1 MDNKLK
7 INFINRLLK
16 SKKSTDKSEQSK
28 EINLTPSIQ
37 EIPEQLTNKI
47 VTEGSV
53 YVAGFG
59 GVSVIDVKTNVL
71 KAKII
76 TGGSTS
82 DIAITSDE
90 TRIYVAPFEYFDV
103 SVIDTKSN
111 TVIDAINL
119 TGDSLFGTS
128 SFGIAITPDGESAY
142 LTNDNTILRINTSTN
157 MITKTVNI
165 NEDASGIAITSN
177 GKFAYIAGAKNV
189 FVLDTES
196 NTIVKT
202 IDIYPSATLARIVI
216 TPDEKLAYITNFD
229 SNELLVIDLTA
240 NILLTK
246 IELVNST
253 TDIAITPDGKFAYC
267 VGGNN
272 LWIIEVS
279 TNMVVNTL
287 EFGENLWT
295 IAITSDGRLA
305 YIGDYSNSVYIVDTL
320 SNTLL
325 GKIDVEVEPFRL
337 III

>member
-1 MDNKLK
+1 MDYKLK

-28 EINLTPSIQ
+28 EINLTHPIQ

-82 DIAITSDE
+82 DIAITPDK

-111 TVIDAINL
+111 TIVDAINL

-128 SFGIAITPDGESAY
+128 SFGIAITPDGRSAY
-142 LTNDNTILRINTSTN
+142 LTNDNKILRINTSTN

-177 GKFAYIAGAKNV
+177 GKFVYIAGTKNL
-189 FVLDTES
+189 FVHDTES

-202 IDIYPSATLARIVI
+202 IDLYPSATLARVVI

-229 SNELLVIDLTA
+229 SNELLVIDLIA

-253 TDIAITPDGKFAYC
+253 TDIAITPDGKYAYC
-267 VGGNN
+267 VGANN

-295 IAITSDGRLA
+295 IAITPDGRLA
-305 YIGDYSNSVYIVDTL
+305 YIGDYGNSVYVVDTL
-320 SNTLL
+320 SNKLL
-325 GKIDVEVEPFRL
+325 GKINVEVEPFRL